1 MTAIGTQGLG
11 KRYGSKWALRD
22 CTIEVPEGSVTALV
36 GPNGAGKTTLL
47 QLAVGLTRPSA
58 GHVTVLG
65 LSPRDPALLPRV
77 GFVGQEHPLHRG
89 FTVAETLKLG
99 RKLNPGWDDALAH
112 ERLRRL
118 DLPLDRTV
126 GRLSGGQRAQVA
138 LTVALAKR
146 PELLLLDEPVASLDP
161 LARRE
166 FLNALMEAVSETG
179 VTVILSSHIVAEL
192 ERVCDHLV
200 ILAQAHAELAGPI
213 DEIVAGHRLLTGPR
227 TEAVAVARMHDV
239 IRERHTERQTTL
251 LVRADG
257 HVYDADWELHEVDLE
272 EIVLAYL
279 GYGASR
285 PLAEAVVR

>member
-1 MTAIGTQGLG
+1 MTAISTQGLG
-11 KRYGSKWALRD
+11 KRYGSKWALQD

-58 GHVTVLG
+58 GDVTVLG

-112 ERLRRL
+112 ERVQRL

-179 VTVILSSHIVAEL
+179 LTVILSSHIVAEL

-285 PLAEAVVR
+285 PLPEAVTR

>member
-1 MTAIGTQGLG
+1 MSAISTQGLG

-58 GHVTVLG
+58 GDVTVLG
-65 LSPRDPALLPRV
+65 LSPRDPALLARV

-112 ERLRRL
+112 ERVRRL

-138 LTVALAKR
+138 LTVAVAKR

-179 VTVILSSHIVAEL
+179 LTVILSSHIVAEL

-227 TEAVAVARMHDV
+227 TDAGAVARVHDV

-285 PLAEAVVR
+285 PLAEAVAR